1 MKEILNLLHPT
12 NEPDQVSK
20 ESDIFK
26 AISILNSKLLRAGC
40 KMTIYIDG
48 RREGYKKPPDKDY
61 TKFRSTI
68 AEKEYQKW
76 MRSNVYCK
84 EI

>member
-1 MKEILNLLHPT
+1 MKEILNLLNPT

-20 ESDIFK
+20 EANVIRS
-26 AISILNSKLLRAGC
+26 ISALNSNLLRAGC

-48 RREGYKKPPDKDY
+48 RKEGYKKPPEKDY

-84 EI
+84 DV